1 MKKIA
6 AIQMSSSESVSKN
19 LETVERLARVA
30 ASNQAKLL
38 VLPENVAFLGKNEED
53 KLSIAEDPV
62 QGPIQNFFSKLAKE
76 LDIWLVAGTLPIKS
90 PSVGEKRVY
99 ARSMVWDNKG
109 QNVAS
114 YDKIHLFD
122 VLIQSPGS
130 AGFESAAESARATDS
145 AAERATIKP
154 ENAKYQE
161 YIESKTICP
170 GKNIVSLNSPFGK
183 LGLSVCYD
191 LRFPELYRKLL
202 SQGTEIILVP
212 SAFTATTGE
221 AHWESLLRARAI
233 ENFSYVVAPN
243 QVGVHANGRAS
254 WGHSMIIDPWGKI
267 LAMQTEGEGIIYAEI
282 DLDYLADIRRRFPT
296 LEHQRIF

>member
-53 KLSIAEDPV
+53 KLPIAEDPV

-122 VLIQSPGS
+122 VSVQSP
-130 AGFESAAESARATDS
+130 SAAESVSATDS
-145 AAERATIKP
+145 TAEGATKKP
-154 ENAKYQE
+154 ENATYQE

-170 GKNIVSLNSPFGK
+170 GKNIVSLNSPLGK

-221 AHWESLLRARAI
+221 AHWESLLRARSI
-233 ENFSYVVAPN
+233 ENFSYVVAAN

-254 WGHSMIIDPWGKI
+254 WGHSMIVDPWGKI
-267 LAMQTEGEGIIYAEI
+267 LAMQTKGEGIIYAEI
-282 DLDYLADIRRRFPT
+282 DLEYLADIRRRFPT